1 MVALFLGVLSVFA
14 WAQSEQRL
22 ATECDKSQAY
32 LGEIVNCQYILYSPE
47 NQIEVEVAKFPEFRG
62 FWSENSAL
70 RQGPMSLLPEF
81 HYPGLQKALIGS
93 YQLIAMRSNEPPQ
106 IVPMRVVVRSRGFGG
121 GGEETLL
128 SEAPPIHWKPLPSPP
143 AALAAAF
150 DGAVGQFTLRVET
163 PVVRFSP
170 NQPATLRYVLT
181 GSGNYPEI
189 DSLKP
194 ILPPGVSV
202 ISAQS
207 TVLGSGLS
215 QAKRFEINI
224 TVASASAYEVPPVPL
239 TYFFPLLNEFQ
250 QTYSEAIRLE
260 PLPLSTLS
268 PDENQEI
275 LLGPIRNTPSPSL
288 PVLQQ
293 TAFWGSQ
300 IALFALWFAL
310 LVRASLQ
317 RWQNKRLRNPLFLLK
332 QRWKE
337 LLELEPSEPEGWL
350 RQTEGLVFE
359 TICARAGKTL
369 ITRKQAVE
377 FAREK
382 WGDATAR
389 PIHELVQEVENIYRL
404 TPTDVPPMEAWH
416 KRLKGLRR
424 TLFGQFASA
433 RKHNKKSLD

>member
-1 MVALFLGVLSVFA
+1 M
-14 WAQSEQRL
+14 
-22 ATECDKSQAY
+22 
-32 LGEIVNCQYILYSPE
+32 
-47 NQIEVEVAKFPEFRG
+47 
-62 FWSENSAL
+62 
-70 RQGPMSLLPEF
+70 
-81 HYPGLQKALIGS
+81 
-93 YQLIAMRSNEPPQ
+93 
-106 IVPMRVVVRSRGFGG
+106 
-121 GGEETLL
+121 
-128 SEAPPIHWKPLPSPP
+128 
-143 AALAAAF
+143 
-150 DGAVGQFTLRVET
+150 
-163 PVVRFSP
+163 
-170 NQPATLRYVLT
+170 
-181 GSGNYPEI
+181 
-189 DSLKP
+189 
-194 ILPPGVSV
+194 
-202 ISAQS
+202 
-207 TVLGSGLS
+207 
-215 QAKRFEINI
+215 
-224 TVASASAYEVPPVPL
+224 